1 MLVVSLWKQTP
12 NAMHVAEVINVKFLS
27 EVKQKVSL
35 CFWYLSI
42 LYSIVIV
49 AFLRWMDLL
58 LLHFVVLWFQKMRKE
73 RVCVMMF
80 DLSGW
85 WMVERTHTLRD
96 KNPTFGIGV
105 GEIMAPFFG
114 VRCKMLKFG

>member
-1 MLVVSLWKQTP
+1 
-12 NAMHVAEVINVKFLS
+12 
-27 EVKQKVSL
+27 
-35 CFWYLSI
+35 
-42 LYSIVIV
+42 
-49 AFLRWMDLL
+49 
-58 LLHFVVLWFQKMRKE
+58 
-73 RVCVMMF
+73 MMF

-105 GEIMAPFFG
+105 GEIMTPFFG

>member
-35 CFWYLSI
+35 CFWYLLI
-42 LYSIVIV
+42 LHSIVIV

-58 LLHFVVLWFQKMRKE
+58 LLHFIVLWFKKMREE
-73 RVCVMMF
+73 RVYVVMF

-85 WMVERTHTLRD
+85 WKE
-96 KNPTFGIGV
+96 PI
-105 GEIMAPFFG
+105 P
-114 VRCKMLKFG
+114 